1 MLVSGDHV
9 GRAFDRGATPVNH
22 HSTSALLMS
31 LLIAVA
37 VYLSYRHIMNAKA
50 LLRDWAQANNFRIL
64 QARMCTFTPWRMY
77 FTTSKYQIVYKVS
90 VYDESAHR
98 IRAAWVRLGTRVWG
112 VMEGD
117 AVDVKWEDA
126 DEAAP
131 L

>member
-1 MLVSGDHV
+1 
-9 GRAFDRGATPVNH
+9 
-22 HSTSALLMS
+22 
-31 LLIAVA
+31 
-37 VYLSYRHIMNAKA
+37 
-50 LLRDWAQANNFRIL
+50 
-64 QARMCTFTPWRMY
+64 
-77 FTTSKYQIVYKVS
+77 